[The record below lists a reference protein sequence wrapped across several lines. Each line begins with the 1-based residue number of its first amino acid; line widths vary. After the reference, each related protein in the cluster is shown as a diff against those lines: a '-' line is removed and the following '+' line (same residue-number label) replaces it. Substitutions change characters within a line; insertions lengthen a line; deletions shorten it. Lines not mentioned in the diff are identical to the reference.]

1 MDRRLGAEIY
11 SVDNTTD
18 FVTGDMWTMLPAT
31 TRGQWNGVGGM
42 DHSGGNGAGPG
53 AETDTEYDVLIIG
66 ARVAGASLALL
77 LGQQGHR
84 VLLVDR
90 DTFPS
95 DTLSTHYVG
104 GPGIAALQHLGVL
117 ADLEAVGFRRLVRN
131 RTWMED
137 CLFEA
142 PAGPADA
149 YGLAPRRDA
158 LDSLLIRH
166 ARERGGVAFQAR
178 THAEGLCEADGRV
191 VGAYLRGADGARRL
205 VRARVVVGADGKYS
219 KVAEWVKAERYE
231 AVPAM
236 RPAYY
241 GYFHGFTPLPEPAL
255 EILFVRNQ
263 IGFVFPMRPDEDCL
277 ALEFQPEDF
286 EAFRVDPLATF
297 LERFGRLPGMAAR
310 LAGAR
315 LEGKL
320 LGTRGIEN
328 RFHKPYGPGWALAG
342 DAGYLKD
349 PATGTGIGDA
359 LTQAFPLAA
368 ALDAAL
374 RGGDWETNLAAY
386 QRTRDAALLPMY
398 RFTLDATQ
406 LRDAPPESLAWLRA
420 ATMSPHVCRQV
431 MYWLPSVLATG
442 LPPHLA
448 PMVRT
453 LAGYLGAPADVVPP
467 VVMPPARA

>member
-1 MDRRLGAEIY
+1 MEQAAD
-11 SVDNTTD
+11 
-18 FVTGDMWTMLPAT
+18 
-31 TRGQWNGVGGM
+31 
-42 DHSGGNGAGPG
+42 
-53 AETDTEYDVLIIG
+53 YDILIVG

-77 LGQQGHR
+77 LGQRGHR
-84 VLLVDR
+84 VLLIDR

-104 GPGIAALQHLGVL
+104 GPGIVAMRQLGVL
-117 ADLEAVGFRRLVRN
+117 ADVEAVGFRRLARN
-131 RTWMED
+131 RTWVED

-142 PAGPADA
+142 PAGPAGA

-158 LDSLLIRH
+158 LDSILIRH
-166 ARERGGVAFQAR
+166 ARERGGVEFQER
-178 THAEGLCEADGRV
+178 THAEGLIEEDGRV
-191 VGAYLRGADGARRL
+191 VGAYLRPVDGERRP

-219 KVAEWVKAERYE
+219 KVAEWVGAERYA

-241 GYFHGFTPLPEPAL
+241 GYFHGVTPLPDPAL
-255 EILFVRNQ
+255 EIIYVRNQ

-286 EAFRVDPLATF
+286 EAFRADPLATF
-297 LERFGRLPGMAAR
+297 LERFGALPGMAAR

-328 RFHKPYGPGWALAG
+328 YFRKPYGAGWALAG

-359 LTQAFPLAA
+359 LTQTFPLAQ

-374 RGGDWETNLAAY
+374 RGADWEASLGAF
-386 QRTRDAALLPMY
+386 QRARDEALLPMY
-398 RFTLDATQ
+398 RFTMGAVQ
-406 LRDAPPESLAWLRA
+406 LRDAPPESMAWLRA
-420 ATMSPHVCRQV
+420 AVMSPHVCRQV
-431 MYWLPSVLATG
+431 MYWLPSPLATE
-442 LPPHLA
+442 LPPAVA
-448 PMVRT
+448 PMVRA
-453 LAGYLGAPADVVPP
+453 LAGYFGAPAGVVPAA
-467 VVMPPARA
+467 VTPPARA